1 MISMVFVFYV
11 FVGLAALIGAVR
23 GWAKETLVLISALL
37 AIFIIYVFEAYVG
50 IYRAV
55 VFPTPKEHIVNAGD
69 TCEYVADVL
78 GTTVPRMLDANDI
91 VLADGQECIL
101 NAGTRLVYEPKTSRF
116 WASTGIILVLA
127 FFGYQTPSLKV
138 FQAGARREKMRDALL
153 GGVFGA
159 ANGYLIFGSIWWFLE
174 KAGYEN
180 FSKVMVEPQ
189 AGSALAEAANNLLV
203 RMPPVYL
210 MNAPVIFITIALAFV
225 FVVIVYV

>member
-1 MISMVFVFYV
+1 MISLVFVFYV
-11 FVGLAALIGAVR
+11 FVGLAAVIGAVR

-55 VFPTPKEHIVNAGD
+55 VFPTPTEHQVVAGD

-78 GTTVPRMLDANDI
+78 GTTVTRMLTSNEI
-91 VLADGQECIL
+91 EFADGEDCFLPEGKI
-101 NAGTRLVYEPKTSRF
+101 LVYEPKTSRF

-127 FFGYQTPSLKV
+127 FFGYQTPALKV
-138 FQAGARREKMRDALL
+138 FQAAARREKVRDALL

-189 AGSALAEAANNLLV
+189 VGSALAETATTLLT

-210 MNAPVIFITIALAFV
+210 LNAPLIFITIGLAFV
-225 FVVIVYV
+225 FILIVYV

>member
-1 MISMVFVFYV
+1 MISLVFVFYV
-11 FVGLAALIGAVR
+11 FVGLAAVIGAVR

-37 AIFIIYVFEAYVG
+37 AIFIIYVFEAYVP

-55 VFPTPKEHIVNAGD
+55 VFPTPKQHQVAAGD
-69 TCEYVADVL
+69 TCDYVADVL
-78 GTTVPRMLDANDI
+78 GTTVPKMLTANNI
-91 VLADGQECIL
+91 ELADGEVCTLTEGKIM
-101 NAGTRLVYEPKTSRF
+101 VYEPKTSRF

-127 FFGYQTPSLKV
+127 FFGYQTPALKV
-138 FQAGARREKMRDALL
+138 FQAGARREKVRDALL

-189 AGSALAEAANNLLV
+189 VGSALAETANTLLS

-210 MNAPVIFITIALAFV
+210 LNAPVILITIGLAFV
-225 FVVIVYV
+225 FILIVYV